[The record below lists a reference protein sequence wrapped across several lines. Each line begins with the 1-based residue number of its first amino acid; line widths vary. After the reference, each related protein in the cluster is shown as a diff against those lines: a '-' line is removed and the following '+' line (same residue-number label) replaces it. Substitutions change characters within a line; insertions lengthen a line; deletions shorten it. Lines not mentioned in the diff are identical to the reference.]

1 MPIIDLRS
9 DTVTTPSSAMRQAI
23 AGSEVGDDVFEDD
36 PTVKKLENKVAEI
49 LGHEAALFVPSG
61 TMANQVSLRM
71 LASPGDEVL
80 CERGTHIVNYEVAA
94 ASALSGIQLTPIDSP
109 DGILTPDLIR
119 PFIRPDNIHHP
130 NTALIAIENTHNR
143 AGGRVYPME
152 LLPKIGDLA
161 REHGLKYYLDG
172 ARIWNAAAFHGISPA
187 EIAREFDAV
196 SVCFSKGL
204 GAPVGSGVASSRIN
218 IKKAR
223 RIRKMLGGGMR
234 QVGIIAAGAL
244 FALENNLDRI
254 PEDHRRAKMLATM
267 LAESGLFDINPDEV
281 HTNIVVID
289 LPESINLDSFINDL
303 KINGLLVVPFGN
315 SRIRAVAHLNID
327 DADMEKAAEILIK
340 TTKPKI

>member
-1 MPIIDLRS
+1 MSIIDLRS
-9 DTVTTPSSAMRQAI
+9 DTVTTPSPAMRKAI
-23 AGSEVGDDVFEDD
+23 AVAEVGDDVFEDD
-36 PTVKKLENKVAEI
+36 PTVISLENKVAQI

-71 LASPGDEVL
+71 LASPGDEIL

-109 DGILTPDLIR
+109 NGILTPDLIR
-119 PFIRPDNIHHP
+119 PFIRPENIHHP
-130 NTALIAIENTHNR
+130 NTAVLAVENTHNR

-161 REHGLKYYLDG
+161 RKHNLKYYLDG
-172 ARIWNAAAFHGISPA
+172 ARIWNAAAFHGVSPS

-204 GAPVGSGVASSRIN
+204 GAPVGSAVASSKAN
-218 IKKAR
+218 IKRAR

-234 QVGIIAAGAL
+234 QVGIVAAGAL

-267 LAESGLFDINPDEV
+267 LAEANLFGNNPEEV
-281 HTNIVVID
+281 QTNIVVID
-289 LPESINLDSFINDL
+289 LPESLILDSFINDL
-303 KINGLLVVPFGN
+303 KSDGLLVVPFGI

-327 DADMEKAAEILIK
+327 DADIKKAAEILIK
-340 TTKPKI
+340 TAKLKI